1 MLDVLFVFNEGHA
14 MGTRDD
20 NPAGSYYY
28 TAYEKHSSV
37 LRVWLA
43 AYGVGAPVL
52 VLTNEHVWSLLR
64 QSGESRFIAGCFLLG
79 VVLQVIIA
87 ALNKALMWSSYYAE
101 EHVDYVETRRYRI
114 TAALRGQFW
123 IDFLADLIAIL
134 LFATATYRMFVILA
148 A

>member
-1 MLDVLFVFNEGHA
+1 MQMTDG
-14 MGTRDD
+14 DD

-28 TAYEKHSSV
+28 AAYETHSSV
-37 LRVWLA
+37 LRTWLV

-52 VLTNEHVWSLLR
+52 VLTNENVWILLR

-101 EHVDYVETRRYRI
+101 EHAEYADTRRYRL
-114 TAALRGQFW
+114 TAVLRGQFW
-123 IDFLADLIAIL
+123 MDFLADIAAIL
-134 LFATATYRMFVILA
+134 LFAAATYRMFVILA